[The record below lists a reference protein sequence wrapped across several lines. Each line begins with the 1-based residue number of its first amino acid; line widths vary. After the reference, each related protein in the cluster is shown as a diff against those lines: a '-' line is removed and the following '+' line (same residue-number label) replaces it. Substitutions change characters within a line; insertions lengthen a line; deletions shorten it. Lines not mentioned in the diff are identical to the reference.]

1 MAIGA
6 IEMQGQILRTQDYS
20 TIKAQEDSREDV
32 AQANIQTSRH
42 SEEVRQFNRVSGTQQ
57 SNRGGNESDASDQG
71 SNQYTG
77 DGGAR
82 RREAREARERDGKVL
97 LKAVEH
103 IDISG

>member
-20 TIKAQEDSREDV
+20 TIKAQEDSRSEIAQDNIHNIRQTEEIR
-32 AQANIQTSRH
+32 QANRVTESQTSANAR
-42 SEEVRQFNRVSGTQQ
+42 NDQ
-57 SNRGGNESDASDQG
+57 SASDKG
-71 SNQYTG
+71 STEYTG

-82 RREAREARERDGKVL
+82 RREAREARARDGKVL

-103 IDISG
+103 IDIKG

>member
-20 TIKAQEDSREDV
+20 TIKAQEDSRSEL
-32 AQANIQTSRH
+32 AQDNIHVTRQT
-42 SEEVRQFNRVSGTQQ
+42 EEVRQANRVSSSQA
-57 SNRGGNESDASDQG
+57 SANAKNDGNAADKG
-71 SNQYTG
+71 SNEYTG

-82 RREAREARERDGKVL
+82 RREAREARARDGKVL

-103 IDISG
+103 IDIKG